1 MDSLIGFIS
10 KSGCK
15 LEEVYITGPRIVHKD
30 SYREAFPLIRGFS
43 FDDEHDSSDYDS
55 SDVEDSSC
63 SE

>member
-1 MDSLIGFIS
+1 
-10 KSGCK
+10 
-15 LEEVYITGPRIVHKD
+15 VYITGPRIVHKD